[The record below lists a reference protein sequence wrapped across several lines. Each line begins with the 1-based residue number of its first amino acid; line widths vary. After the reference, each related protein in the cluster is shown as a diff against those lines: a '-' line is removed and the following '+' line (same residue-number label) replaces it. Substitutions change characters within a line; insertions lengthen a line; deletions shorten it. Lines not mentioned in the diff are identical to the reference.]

1 MALCLGVRRNR
12 WLKPH
17 IANVV
22 GPYGI
27 ARRCHSQ
34 WLVFALIPLEAQALT
49 QAYRERFIETSS
61 GSCRVVVLFWG
72 FGFALVW
79 NIVCRVV
86 GAGFCFGYALV
97 WTIVCRGVVLVFA
110 LTLCWY

>member
-1 MALCLGVRRNR
+1 MVVLVFVSALRWYVALCSGVRRNL

-49 QAYRERFIETSS
+49 QAYREGFIETSS
-61 GSCRVVVLFWG
+61 GRLG
-72 FGFALVW
+72 Q
-79 NIVCRVV
+79 
-86 GAGFCFGYALV
+86 
-97 WTIVCRGVVLVFA
+97 GVNP
-110 LTLCWY
+110 